1 MPTLIIIR
9 GLPGCGAREWARN
22 WVAQDY
28 ENRVAISYRRMAIA
42 LYAQERDLPDALG
55 AVVRDT
61 QHIQVREFLLKGYSV
76 VVPDPNLVLREARAF
91 ADIAQRT
98 GAEFQVRDLTDV
110 SVGECVERDSK
121 RLLPVGEAVIRDL
134 NRRFKFP
141 LPKVEPTPRR
151 AGERPPWYVPSDPKT
166 TPAVIVDLDG
176 TLAINVTNR
185 ELWGDGFEEHVYE
198 DEVNQNVLR
207 FIDGWLM
214 QGYDLIFMS
223 GRAEAARSETARWL
237 MDKASIFDHEYELF
251 MRADGDHR
259 FDYEIKAD
267 LFEEHVRPNYSNV
280 ALAIDDRNQI
290 VDLWRGIG
298 LECWQIRDGN
308 F

>member
-1 MPTLIIIR
+1 MPTLIITR
-9 GLPGCGAREWARN
+9 GLPGCGARELAAT

-28 ENRVAISYRRMAIA
+28 ETRVAISYRRMAISLYGMDRNFPRA
-42 LYAQERDLPDALG
+42 LEKA
-55 AVVRDT
+55 VRDA

-76 VVPDPNLVLREARAF
+76 IVPDPNLVLKEARAF

-110 SVGECVERDSK
+110 PVGECVERDSK

-134 NRRFKFP
+134 NRRYKFP

-166 TPAVIVDLDG
+166 IPAVIVDLDG
-176 TLAINVTNR
+176 TLAINVTGR
-185 ELWGDGFEEHVYE
+185 EVYGEGFEEHVYE
-198 DEVNQNVLR
+198 DEVNENVLR

-214 QGYDLIFMS
+214 QGHDLIFMS
-223 GRAEAARSETARWL
+223 GRAEAARSETERWL
-237 MDKASIFDHEYELF
+237 ADKASILDHEYELF

-259 FDYEIKAD
+259 YDYEVKAD
-267 LFEEHVRPNYSNV
+267 LFEEHVRPHHSNV

-298 LECWQIRDGN
+298 IPCWQVRDGD

>member
-1 MPTLIIIR
+1 MPTLIITR
-9 GLPGCGAREWARN
+9 GLPGCGAREFAAT

-42 LYAQERDLPDALG
+42 LYGKDRDLPDALEK
-55 AVVRDT
+55 AVRDA
-61 QHIQVREFLLKGYSV
+61 QHVQVREFLLKGYSV
-76 VVPDPNLVLREARAF
+76 IVPDPNLVLKEARAF

-98 GAEFQVRDLTDV
+98 GAEFRVQDLTYV
-110 SVGECVERDSK
+110 PLGECVERDSK
-121 RLLPVGEAVIRDL
+121 RLLPVGETVIRDL

-141 LPKVEPTPRR
+141 LQKVEPTPRR
-151 AGERPPWYVPSDPKT
+151 AGERPPWYVPSDPTT

-176 TLAINVTNR
+176 TLCLNVTNR
-185 ELWGDGFEEHVYE
+185 KLWGKGFEEHVYE
-198 DEVNQNVLR
+198 DEVNENVRR
-207 FIDGWLM
+207 FIDGWLI

-223 GRAEAARSETARWL
+223 GRAEAARSETERWL

-251 MRADGDHR
+251 MRADGDGR
-259 FDYEIKAD
+259 YDYEVKAD
-267 LFEEHVRPNYSNV
+267 LFEEHVRPHYSNV
-280 ALAIDDRNQI
+280 ALVIDDRNQV

-298 LECWQIRDGN
+298 LECWQVHDGD